1 MIELI
6 LTIIAT
12 ILDDCEDELDHP
24 DDDDGL
30 LERDSEHRGEAG
42 PAPAHAGQVSGSVI
56 LCYHKS
62 DDIRTCIT

>member
-12 ILDDCEDELDHP
+12 ILDDCEDELNHP

-30 LERDSEHRGEAG
+30 LEGEPEHRGKAG
-42 PAPAHAGQVSGSVI
+42 TVPAHDVKESNMLI
-56 LCYHKS
+56 YKS
-62 DDIRTCIT
+62 EN